1 MPSAGIN
8 MSVGSAPS
16 AATYPSSAGT
26 VTALPRDLPV
36 LPTRDGVSELA
47 RAYLDDARRAA
58 PGLGAHPD
66 PDALHDFRVA
76 LRRLRGLLRAYRAP
90 LGPRISKRLRRRI
103 TAVADATGAGRDA
116 DVMLAW
122 IAAETK
128 GLTRSERVGARWLA
142 ERIRTRRDA
151 DPETRRLPARFE
163 RLDRRLRKRLSAN
176 SRDSEVPAGPSFAGT
191 TARLVTDAAVSLTEA
206 LRAIRTPEDTK
217 AAHHARLAGKRLRYL
232 LEPVADAAAGAPALI
247 ERLRSLQELLGEFN
261 ECHVFLDEIGAA
273 VESLGAARA
282 RTAHDLQVE
291 GKPRPRLKRGREDA
305 GLLALARRARARRD
319 DLFFLLQPQWLGDR
333 AAEVIPLVREGVAT
347 LSARRAAQP
356 YRIIRRAPRFRSPR
370 PPAATPGL

>member
-1 MPSAGIN
+1 
-8 MSVGSAPS
+8 
-16 AATYPSSAGT
+16 
-26 VTALPRDLPV
+26 

-58 PGLGAHPD
+58 PGLGPRSD

-76 LRRLRGLLRAYRAP
+76 LRRLRGLFRAYRAP

-116 DVMLAW
+116 DVSLVW
-122 IAAETK
+122 ITAQMK

-142 ERIRTRRDA
+142 DRIRVRREA
-151 DPETRRLPARFE
+151 DPEGRRLPARFE
-163 RLDRRLRKRLSAN
+163 RLDRRLRKRLAADA
-176 SRDSEVPAGPSFAGT
+176 RALEAPAGPSFAGT

-206 LRAIRTPEDTK
+206 LRTIHAPDDTE
-217 AAHHARLAGKRLRYL
+217 AAHEARLAGKRLRYL
-232 LEPVADAAAGAPALI
+232 LEPVADAAAGAPGLI
-247 ERLRSLQELLGEFN
+247 ERLRSLQEQLGEFH
-261 ECHVFLDEIGAA
+261 ECQVMLDEIGEA

-282 RTAHDLQVE
+282 LAAHDLQVE
-291 GKPRPRLKRGREDA
+291 GKPRPRLKRSREDA

-319 DLFFLLQPQWLGDR
+319 DLFFLIQPQWLGDH

-347 LSARRAAQP
+347 LAKRRADP
-356 YRIIRRAPRFRSPR
+356 YRILRRVPRYRSPR
-370 PPAATPGL
+370 PPAPVRGR

>member
-1 MPSAGIN
+1 
-8 MSVGSAPS
+8 
-16 AATYPSSAGT
+16 
-26 VTALPRDLPV
+26 
-36 LPTRDGVSELA
+36 LA

-58 PGLGAHPD
+58 PGLGARPE

-90 LGPRISKRLRRRI
+90 LGPRIPKRLRRRI

-122 IAAETK
+122 IAGETK

-142 ERIRTRRDA
+142 DRIRARRDA
-151 DPETRRLPARFE
+151 DPEARRLPARFE
-163 RLDRRLRKRLSAN
+163 RLDRRLRKRLSADA
-176 SRDSEVPAGPSFAGT
+176 RDPELPTGPSFAGT

-206 LRAIRTPEDTK
+206 LRTIRSPEDTK

-247 ERLRSLQELLGEFN
+247 ERLRSLQEVLGDFN
-261 ECHVFLDEIGAA
+261 ECQVMLDEIGDA
-273 VESLGAARA
+273 VEWLGGARA
-282 RTAHDLQVE
+282 RGAHDLQVD
-291 GKPRPRLKRGREDA
+291 GKPRPRLQRGREEA
-305 GLLALARRARARRD
+305 GLLAMARRARARRD
-319 DLFFLLQPQWLGDR
+319 DLFFLLQPQWLGDH

-347 LSARRAAQP
+347 LGSRAVSS
-356 YRIIRRAPRFRSPR
+356 YGPR
-370 PPAATPGL
+370 PRPHRYRVRRPAPVRGL

>member
-1 MPSAGIN
+1 
-8 MSVGSAPS
+8 
-16 AATYPSSAGT
+16 
-26 VTALPRDLPV
+26 VTAFPRNLPGLS
-36 LPTRDGVSELA
+36 TRDGVSELA

-58 PGLGAHPD
+58 PGLGPRSD

-76 LRRLRGLLRAYRAP
+76 LRRLRGLFRAYRAP
-90 LGPRISKRLRRRI
+90 LGPRVPKRLRSRL

-122 IAAETK
+122 IAGQMK

-142 ERIRTRRDA
+142 ERLRERRDA
-151 DPETRRLPARFE
+151 DPEARRLPTRFE
-163 RLDRRLRKRLSAN
+163 RLDRRLRKRLAADA
-176 SRDSEVPAGPSFAGT
+176 RAAETPAGPSFAGT

-206 LRAIRTPEDTK
+206 LRTIRTPDDTE
-217 AAHHARLAGKRLRYL
+217 AAHDARLAGKRLRYL

-261 ECHVFLDEIGAA
+261 ECQVMLDEIAEA

-282 RTAHDLQVE
+282 RSAHDLQVE
-291 GKPRPRLKRGREDA
+291 GKPRPRLKRGREDT

-319 DLFFLLQPQWLGDR
+319 DLFFLLQPQWLGEH

-347 LSARRAAQP
+347 LSTRRADP
-356 YRIIRRAPRFRSPR
+356 YRIIRRVPRFRTPR
-370 PPAATPGL
+370 PSAPAAGEGL